1 MFKRA
6 HSEDNEF
13 QKEKNEIN
21 NKRTAG
27 NQLKMLKNAIFVKK
41 LWKINVLKVKNI
53 VKLALTAI
61 MQVNKEVL
69 HVV

>member
-41 LWKINVLKVKNI
+41 LWKINVLKV
-53 VKLALTAI
+53 
-61 MQVNKEVL
+61 
-69 HVV
+69 